1 MINPD
6 RSNVCRSSFPGEGL
20 ECLSAK
26 AACLSAL
33 QPISPGR
40 GGHFCPVHGWAISN
54 PRCPCPGAPG
64 FDSSRFFFPVRTTYR
79 DVSSMMC
86 GAFFGAIGRYSAE
99 ILKGR
104 IFHSPSEFGAPRC
117 GSPEPGRK
125 SRSRSLLLIHLRPGA
140 NVMTPPA
147 NVQFENQLGAIA
159 QRTPAEPESTPALSP
174 AGSCQ
179 GPQGDGR

>member
-1 MINPD
+1 MSAD
-6 RSNVCRSSFPGEGL
+6 RASLVRDWSVFLRRLPACRHCSLFRPVE
-20 ECLSAK
+20 
-26 AACLSAL
+26 AAIFVQCMAGPSLTHDV
-33 QPISPGR
+33 P
-40 GGHFCPVHGWAISN
+40 
-54 PRCPCPGAPG
+54 APG
-64 FDSSRFFFPVRTTYR
+64 PQGSIVLVFFFPVRTTYR